1 MAQFRKDT
9 HRFLN
14 DGKTIFE
21 VVQIADEYGNM
32 VGAANPSG
40 MAVDA
45 FGRARSSNPYT
56 LWDSQHRYQ
65 DNGKINT
72 ANSVSGATVSHNS
85 NASMI
90 ECTLDTSSGSF
101 IYRESSRVFNY
112 QPGKSLQ
119 ILQTFCMNAPKT
131 NLRQRYGYFNTQNGF
146 FLEQN
151 GTTINLVKR
160 SYVTGSVVET
170 RVPQSQWNIDKLD
183 GTGPSLLTLDLSKA
197 QILFTDIEWLGVGS
211 VRQGFVINGKFI
223 HVHTWNHANLITSTY
238 IQTACLPVRA
248 EIENTGATAS
258 NSTLKII
265 CTSVISEGGFEPK
278 GLPRA
283 ISMPITSPKDLPT
296 AGTFTPVISIRLKD
310 SFIDAVVFLR
320 SVEFFGVTNN
330 TRYRWK
336 LTKGN
341 TLTGASWVSAD
352 STSPVEYD
360 ITATAMTGG
369 TDLKIEYLNVS
380 SGSGAALAQIDPSD
394 IYRYQL
400 ERDPFAAS
408 NKGTIFTL
416 SATGASNGNDGVGA
430 IQWEEVV
437 M

>member
-72 ANSVSGATVSHNS
+72 ANSATGATVSHNS

-90 ECTLDTSSGSF
+90 ACTLDTTSGSF
-101 IYRESSRVFNY
+101 IYRESSRVFPY

-119 ILQTFCMNAPKT
+119 IMQTFCMNAAKP
-131 NLRQRYGYFNTQNGF
+131 NLRQRYGYFNSNNGF
-146 FLEQN
+146 FLEQD

-160 SYVTGSVVET
+160 SYVTGTVVET
-170 RVPQSQWNIDKLD
+170 RVPQSQWNMDKLD

-211 VRQGFVINGKFI
+211 VRQGFVINGKFV
-223 HVHTWNHANLITSTY
+223 HVHTWNHANILTSTY

-248 EIENTGATAS
+248 EIENTGTTSS
-258 NSTLKII
+258 NSTLNII
-265 CTSVISEGGFEPK
+265 CSTVISEGGFEPK

-283 ISMPITSPKDLPT
+283 ISIPITSPKDLPT
-296 AGTFTPVISIRLKD
+296 AGTFTPIISIRLKD

-330 TRYRWK
+330 TSYRWK
-336 LTKGN
+336 LTKGA

-352 STSPVEYD
+352 TTSPVEYD

-369 TDLKIEYLNVS
+369 LDMKIEYLNVS
-380 SGSGAALAQIDPSD
+380 SGAGAALAQIDPSE